1 MTSTRNKN
9 TQGNFDQEFNSN
21 KQLFHTVVS
30 KSRIY
35 KESYLPGEGLLM
47 GTYPLNIMANN
58 QVDIESS
65 IFGIGSTNLIQPKS
79 NIIKL
84 HDLRRLDSLNV
95 CQKTPVV
102 MPEPLVVRDT
112 YTY

>member
-9 TQGNFDQEFNSN
+9 TQGNFELEFNGN
-21 KQLFHTVVS
+21 KQFFHTVVS
-30 KSRIY
+30 DSRIY

-47 GTYPLNIMANN
+47 GVYPLNVMANN

-65 IFGIGSTNLIQPKS
+65 IFGIGSTNLITPKA
-79 NIIKL
+79 NMVNL
-84 HDLRRLDSLNV
+84 HDLRKLNSLNV
-95 CQKTPVV
+95 CQKMPIV
-102 MPEPLVVRDT
+102 MPDTLIVKDT